1 MRMDRIWVPGDDDQK
16 LRDERDWD
24 RQREEDAE
32 ERASRANDCYLEGN

>member
-1 MRMDRIWVPGDDDQK
+1 MQRVWIPGDDAQK

-32 ERASRANDCYLEGN
+32 DRASRED